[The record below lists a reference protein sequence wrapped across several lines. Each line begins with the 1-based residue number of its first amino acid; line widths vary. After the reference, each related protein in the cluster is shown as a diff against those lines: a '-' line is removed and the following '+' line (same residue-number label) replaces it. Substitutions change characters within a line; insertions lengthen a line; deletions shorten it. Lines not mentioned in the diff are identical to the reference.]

1 MCSIFADTQK
11 EVAGKKIRLHI
22 YVYFTIIYPNLIDK
36 PFVFFFV
43 FFYRTLISG
52 QLFIH
57 LLSYIFNHSHLL

>member
-36 PFVFFFV
+36 PFVFLF